1 MKVFTFVLFYL
12 FTINLFS
19 QEKFEYFG
27 ALKLNGNDKTVI
39 TYRLIFYE
47 NNGNGL

>member
-1 MKVFTFVLFYL
+1 MKIITF
-12 FTINLFS
+12 NLFFLFFINSYS

-39 TYRLIFYE
+39 TYRLMF
-47 NNGNGL
+47 